1 MRLYKNTLNQWFG
14 TQSEARSSGH
24 GWPEVNV
31 PTDKAG
37 LLEWLNSQSEMGI
50 LQSQTQPPAVHQST
64 LNKPHRWQTIKQC
77 AEEATF
83 AEMGQALAVL
93 MNRLEDAEDRSR

>member
-14 TQSEARSSGH
+14 TQAEARSSGH
-24 GWPEVNV
+24 GWHEVNV

-64 LNKPHRWQTIKQC
+64 LTKPHRWQTIKQC

-83 AEMGQALAVL
+83 AEMGHALAIL
-93 MNRLEDAEDRSR
+93 MNRLEEAEDRSR